1 MTSSARSLPALLTS
15 GIVAVALAG
24 CASPAPADDA
34 EGLSVVASTNVY
46 GDIAQSLA
54 GDLATVTSIIESAA
68 IDPHSYE
75 ASAQDQLAIANADI
89 VIENGGGYDPFVD
102 VLVDGSGS
110 SAIVISAVE
119 ASGLLEEDH
128 AEEAHGDED
137 HAEEEHAGEDH
148 SDDHAGDDH
157 AEEEHAGE
165 DHSDDHAG
173 DDHADD
179 HADDHGHIEG
189 LNEHVWYDVHS
200 IAHVAEAIT
209 EALVETDADN
219 AASYESNLAA
229 FLTDLES
236 LEADM
241 EALAGFLGGGTVAAT
256 EPVPVYLLAELGF
269 EDGTPEEFSEAI
281 EEGADVPP
289 LALQQTLDL
298 IDSGD
303 VRLLAYNEQTESP
316 ETQRVRD
323 AAEAAG
329 IAVVSF
335 VETLPE
341 GEDYVSWMRAN
352 VEAVESALT
361 AA

>member
-1 MTSSARSLPALLTS
+1 MPPASRRLPALLLAAAA
-15 GIVAVALAG
+15 GAALTA
-24 CASPAPADDA
+24 CAAPAPVSAPA
-34 EGLSVVASTNVY
+34 GLSVVASTNVY

-54 GDLATVTSIIESAA
+54 GELATVTSIIDSAA

-89 VIENGGGYDPFVD
+89 VIENGGGYDPFID
-102 VLVDGSGS
+102 VLVEGSGS
-110 SAIVISAVE
+110 TAIVISAVE
-119 ASGLLEEDH
+119 ASGLLDES
-128 AEEAHGDED
+128 HGDEA
-137 HAEEEHAGEDH
+137 HADETHADEAHAHDDEKADEHGH
-148 SDDHAGDDH
+148 GDDH
-157 AEEEHAGE
+157 
-165 DHSDDHAG
+165 
-173 DDHADD
+173 
-179 HADDHGHIEG
+179 DHGHIEG

-200 IAHVAEAIT
+200 VGHLAEAIGA
-209 EALVETDADN
+209 ALVEADAAN
-219 AASYESNLAA
+219 ATAYEQNLST
-229 FLTDLES
+229 FLSELEA

-241 EALAGFLGGGTVAAT
+241 EALAGALGGGTVAAT
-256 EPVPVYLLAELGF
+256 EPVPVYLLMELGF
-269 EDGTPEEFSEAI
+269 EDRTPAEFSEAI

-298 IDSGD
+298 IDSGE

-323 AAEAAG
+323 AAESAG
-329 IAVVSF
+329 IPVVSF

-361 AA
+361 PA

>member
-1 MTSSARSLPALLTS
+1 MVSPTRTVPALLT
-15 GIVAVALAG
+15 GGMVALALVG
-24 CASPAPADDA
+24 CASSAPTDDTA
-34 EGLSVVASTNVY
+34 GLSVVASTNVY

-54 GDLATVTSIIESAA
+54 GDLASVTSIIDSAA

-89 VIENGGGYDPFVD
+89 VIENGGGYDPFID
-102 VLVDGSGS
+102 VLVEGSGS

-119 ASGLLEEDH
+119 ASGLLEDEHAEEDH
-128 AEEAHGDED
+128 AED
-137 HAEEEHAGEDH
+137 EHA
-148 SDDHAGDDH
+148 
-157 AEEEHAGE
+157 
-165 DHSDDHAG
+165 
-173 DDHADD
+173 ADD
-179 HADDHGHIEG
+179 HADEHGHIEG
-189 LNEHVWYDVHS
+189 LNEHVWYDVHGV
-200 IAHVAEAIT
+200 AHVAEAIT
-209 EALVETDADN
+209 AALVDTDAGN
-219 AASYESNLAA
+219 AAAYEENLAA
-229 FLTDLES
+229 FLADLEA

-241 EALAGFLGGGTVAAT
+241 EALAESLGGGTVAAT
-256 EPVPVYLLAELGF
+256 EPVPGYLLAELGF
-269 EDGTPEEFSEAI
+269 EDGTPAEFSEAI

-289 LALQQTLDL
+289 LALQQALDL
-298 IDSGD
+298 IDSGE

-352 VEAVESALT
+352 VEAVTSALT

>member
-137 HAEEEHAGEDH
+137 HAEEAH
-148 SDDHAGDDH
+148 GDEDH

-173 DDHADD
+173 GDHADD

>member
-54 GDLATVTSIIESAA
+54 GDLATVMSIIDSAA

-157 AEEEHAGE
+157 A
-165 DHSDDHAG
+165 
-173 DDHADD
+173 DD

-241 EALAGFLGGGTVAAT
+241 EALAGSLGGGTVAAT

-352 VEAVESALT
+352 VEAVQSALT

>member
-54 GDLATVTSIIESAA
+54 GDLATVMSIIDSAA

-148 SDDHAGDDH
+148 SDDHAG
-157 AEEEHAGE
+157 G
-165 DHSDDHAG
+165 
-173 DDHADD
+173 DHADD

-200 IAHVAEAIT
+200 IAHVAEAII
-209 EALVETDADN
+209 EALVETDAGN

-241 EALAGFLGGGTVAAT
+241 EALAGSLGGGTVAAT

-352 VEAVESALT
+352 VEAVQSALT

>member
-119 ASGLLEEDH
+119 ASGLLEEEH
-128 AEEAHGDED
+128 AEEAHGDE
-137 HAEEEHAGEDH
+137 
-148 SDDHAGDDH
+148 DH

>member
-1 MTSSARSLPALLTS
+1 M
-15 GIVAVALAG
+15 
-24 CASPAPADDA
+24 
-34 EGLSVVASTNVY
+34 
-46 GDIAQSLA
+46 
-54 GDLATVTSIIESAA
+54 
-68 IDPHSYE
+68 
-75 ASAQDQLAIANADI
+75 
-89 VIENGGGYDPFVD
+89 
-102 VLVDGSGS
+102 LVDGSGS

-157 AEEEHAGE
+157 A
-165 DHSDDHAG
+165 
-173 DDHADD
+173 DD

-200 IAHVAEAIT
+200 IAHVAEAII
-209 EALVETDADN
+209 EALVETDAGN

-241 EALAGFLGGGTVAAT
+241 EALAGSLGGGTVAAT

-316 ETQRVRD
+316 ETQRVRES
-323 AAEAAG
+323 AESAG
-329 IAVVSF
+329 IPVVSF

-352 VEAVESALT
+352 VEAVQSALT

>member
-128 AEEAHGDED
+128 AEEAHGDE
-137 HAEEEHAGEDH
+137 
-148 SDDHAGDDH
+148 DH

>member
-1 MTSSARSLPALLTS
+1 MVLTTVLDKPYSLPMTSSARSLPALLTS

-54 GDLATVTSIIESAA
+54 GDLATVTSIIDSAA

-89 VIENGGGYDPFVD
+89 VIENGGGYDPFLD

-157 AEEEHAGE
+157 A
-165 DHSDDHAG
+165 
-173 DDHADD
+173 
-179 HADDHGHIEG
+179 DDHGHIEG

-209 EALVETDADN
+209 EALVETDVDN

-241 EALAGFLGGGTVAAT
+241 EALAGALGGGTVAAT

-323 AAEAAG
+323 AAESAG

>member
-1 MTSSARSLPALLTS
+1 MVLTTVLDKPYSLPMTSSARSLPALLTS

-54 GDLATVTSIIESAA
+54 GDLATVTSIIDSAA

-157 AEEEHAGE
+157 A
-165 DHSDDHAG
+165 
-173 DDHADD
+173 DD

-209 EALVETDADN
+209 EALVETDAGN

-241 EALAGFLGGGTVAAT
+241 EALAGALGGGTVAAT

-323 AAEAAG
+323 AAESAG

>member
-157 AEEEHAGE
+157 A
-165 DHSDDHAG
+165 
-173 DDHADD
+173 DD

-241 EALAGFLGGGTVAAT
+241 EALAGSLGGGTVAAT

>member
-54 GDLATVTSIIESAA
+54 GDLATVTSIIDSAA

-89 VIENGGGYDPFVD
+89 VIENGGGYDPFLD

-157 AEEEHAGE
+157 A
-165 DHSDDHAG
+165 
-173 DDHADD
+173 
-179 HADDHGHIEG
+179 DDHGHIEG

-209 EALVETDADN
+209 EALVETDVDN

-241 EALAGFLGGGTVAAT
+241 EALAGALGGGTVAAT

-323 AAEAAG
+323 AAESAG

-352 VEAVESALT
+352 VEAVQSALT